1 MHFSFYLVTMKP
13 NAPRYSLDCPKNFKN
28 ARNKNPS
35 AFFSLV
41 KFSVFCA
48 CNFKMFVLTTLFC
61 RPGRTKGIG
70 NVRYCVNRCIIL
82 DLTNLSATPDGPWC
96 FWKTNFISS
105 VGGRI
110 SRNYG
115 CCHLSFLKKAWSNNC
130 LILSGTNRILFS
142 LQTKYFP
149 LDCELNTVKGKYQF
163 SDHATQT
170 RQTCGFVKIQYLC
183 V

>member
-1 MHFSFYLVTMKP
+1 MHLSFYLVTMKP

-48 CNFKMFVLTTLFC
+48 CNFKMFVLATLFR
-61 RPGRTKGIG
+61 RPGRTKGQETFDTASTAASYQTRLICL
-70 NVRYCVNRCIIL
+70 RRL
-82 DLTNLSATPDGPWC
+82 MAPDAFG
-96 FWKTNFISS
+96 KTNFISS

-115 CCHLSFLKKAWSNNC
+115 CCHLPFLKKALSNNC

-149 LDCELNTVKGKYQF
+149 LDCELNTLKGKYQF

-170 RQTCGFVKIQYLC
+170 RHLVAL
-183 V
+183 